1 MFGRRYYSAGDIF
14 GSVLV
19 ALFIAAV
26 LAVVFVYIG
35 WIALVVIMAIGL
47 TIGLG
52 YSLYIYIKNLIL
64 AASGITSVTGS
75 NLLATILLRWVTL
88 FGKAAKYAFADNF
101 SVARNAV
108 AKAGGYRFFSLRKWL
123 WLTVAVSTVLIGTLL
138 ILAIVL
144 F

>member
-35 WIALVVIMAIGL
+35 WIALVVIMAVGL

-64 AASGITSVTGS
+64 AASGITSVTGN
-75 NLLATILLRWVTL
+75 NLFATIMLRWVTL
-88 FGKAAKYAFADNF
+88 FG
-101 SVARNAV
+101 
-108 AKAGGYRFFSLRKWL
+108 
-123 WLTVAVSTVLIGTLL
+123 
-138 ILAIVL
+138 
-144 F
+144 